1 MIVAV
6 DGPSGAG
13 KGTLARRLAE
23 RLNFAYLDTGALYR
37 AVASRVL
44 SEGGN
49 PADEKTATAVARA
62 LVPADMTRADLRSE
76 TTSQGA
82 SKVAAL
88 IPVRQ
93 ALLDFQR
100 SFATRPPG
108 NKEGAVLD
116 GRDIGTVV
124 CPEAEAKLF
133 LTASAEERARRRH
146 KELLDRGE
154 KAIYARVLEEMHERD
169 RRDSERSA
177 APLVAAEDA
186 VLLDTTDLSIEA
198 VFEKALAVV
207 LSRMEPREPAR
218 RT

>member
-23 RLNFAYLDTGALYR
+23 RLDFAYLDTGALYR
-37 AVASRVL
+37 AVASRLL
-44 SEGGN
+44 SEGGD
-49 PADEKTATAVARA
+49 PADVGAATAAAWA
-62 LVPADMTRADLRSE
+62 LEASDLMREDLRSE
-76 TTSQGA
+76 ATSQGA
-82 SKVAAL
+82 SKVAAHA
-88 IPVRQ
+88 PARQ

-100 SFATRPPG
+100 SFATRPPEG
-108 NKEGAVLD
+108 KDGAVLD

-124 CPEAEAKLF
+124 CPEAQVKLF

-154 KAIYARVLEEMHERD
+154 KAIYARVLEEMRERD

-198 VFEKALAVV
+198 AFEKALAVV
-207 LSRMEPREPAR
+207 LSRMGPRESAPR
-218 RT
+218 